1 MGTPRPWGSAT
12 LGTATAAGGTEGVR
26 EGGQHP
32 DRETQGAC
40 GGKGDKTRVKERG
53 EGQRKEKTMSDY
65 KS

>member
-1 MGTPRPWGSAT
+1 MGTPRPRGSAT

-26 EGGQHP
+26 EGGQQP
-32 DRETQGAC
+32 DRETQGAR
-40 GGKGDKTRVKERG
+40 GGKDDRTRVKERG